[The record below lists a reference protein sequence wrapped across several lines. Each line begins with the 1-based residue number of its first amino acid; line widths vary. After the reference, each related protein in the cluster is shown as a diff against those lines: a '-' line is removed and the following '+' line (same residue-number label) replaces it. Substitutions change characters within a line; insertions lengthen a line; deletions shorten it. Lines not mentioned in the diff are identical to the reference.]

1 MVREILEN
9 IAPIEALDKK
19 YGVVSLFLFGSAAR
33 HATLTE
39 VRDLD
44 FLVQFQAMPPVEYA
58 HSYFG
63 FAEDLEALF
72 NTRVDLVETRMIEN
86 PYLLESIE
94 ATKVLLFGPA
104 PTSL

>member
-39 VRDLD
+39 VRDFD

-63 FAEDLEALF
+63 FAEELEALF
-72 NTRVDLVETRMIEN
+72 NTNWSERCRPVALRLACTWWAFCRR
-86 PYLLESIE
+86 S
-94 ATKVLLFGPA
+94 
-104 PTSL
+104 